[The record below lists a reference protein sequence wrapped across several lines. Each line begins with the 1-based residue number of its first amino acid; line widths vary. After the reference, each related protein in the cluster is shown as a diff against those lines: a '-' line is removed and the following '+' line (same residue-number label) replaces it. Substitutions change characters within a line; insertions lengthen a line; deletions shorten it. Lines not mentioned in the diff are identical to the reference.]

1 MHVIFWPYITPTG
14 FFYLLLL
21 PPLQK
26 SLLWQKSQLSLLF
39 AWSCP
44 SYSLS
49 ISSFHLCLFSQ
60 SPAKTMVYTTTIW
73 WPLRN
78 DQWWVATASCE
89 QKDTNHLSS
98 KMLTVPL
105 EMSPSLLTF
114 RPALGRPVH
123 FGQTNLYSRLCCKL
137 FLKLK
142 KSTFFSLSFYR

>member
-1 MHVIFWPYITPTG
+1 MHVIFWPYITPTS
-14 FFYLLLL
+14 FFCLLLL
-21 PPLQK
+21 PLQK
-26 SLLWQKSQLSLLF
+26 SLLWQKSQLSLVF

-60 SPAKTMVYTTTIW
+60 SPTKTMVYTTTIW
-73 WPLRN
+73 WRLRY

-89 QKDTNHLSS
+89 WKDTNHLSS

-105 EMSPSLLTF
+105 EMPPSLLIF

-123 FGQTNLYSRLCCKL
+123 FVQTNLYSRLCCKL
-137 FLKLK
+137 FFKLK
-142 KSTFFSLSFYR
+142 KKHIFLSIIL